1 MSRTLVLDP
10 PGGERIMRVGKYD
23 RKVSKRET

>member
-10 PGGERIMRVGKYD
+10 PGGGRIMRVGKFD
-23 RKVSKRET
+23 RRVPKRET